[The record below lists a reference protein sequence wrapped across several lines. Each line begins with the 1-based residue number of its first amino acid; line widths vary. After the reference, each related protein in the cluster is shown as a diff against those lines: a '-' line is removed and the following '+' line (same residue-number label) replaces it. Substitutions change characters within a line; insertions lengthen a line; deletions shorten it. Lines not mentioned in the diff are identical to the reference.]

1 MDEYEILLQ
10 HAADCGLTVIEDFPM
25 ESEALGLIFG
35 NTIALSSSLQT
46 SAEKA
51 CVLAEEIAHAELTV
65 TDITDM
71 SRWQSRHEEI
81 KARRLSH
88 DKLIGIRGL
97 LDAYRFG
104 CQSRHEAAEFLGV
117 TEDFLQAAVDGYIA
131 RYGPVI
137 VDGDYVI
144 TLNPIGVLGK
154 C

>member
-81 KARRLSH
+81 KARRQSH
-88 DKLIGIRGL
+88 DRLINISGL
-97 LDAYRFG
+97 LDAYKSGYQNRY
-104 CQSRHEAAEFLGV
+104 EAAKYLGV
-117 TEDFLQAAVDGYIA
+117 TEDFLQAAVDEYIA

-137 VDGDYVI
+137 VDSIYII
-144 TLNPIGVLGK
+144 TLNPIGIFSRF
-154 C
+154 